1 MLHTRHP
8 ARTAVLIAATGCLSI
23 TAAFASAQ
31 PPASISVDRQMSY
44 NVTTLTINGSA
55 TCAGGG
61 TAGVTIVN
69 GSLEQMFQ
77 GGIGG
82 PIAVQ
87 LDGSVLVTC
96 DGAPHTWSGRLV
108 APGRALP
115 TDSGGTV
122 TANLSQ
128 GSTVIAS
135 TGAQGVFI
143 AH

>member
-1 MLHTRHP
+1 MFRTPHP
-8 ARTAVLIAATGCLSI
+8 ALGAVLIAATGCLGF
-23 TAAFASAQ
+23 TAALASAQ
-31 PPASISVDRQMSY
+31 QPASISVDRQMSY

-61 TAGVTIVN
+61 TAGVNIAN

-96 DGAPHTWSGRLV
+96 DGAPHNWSGRLI

-128 GSTVIAS
+128 GSTVIAT
-135 TGAQGVFI
+135 TGAQGVYI